1 MDKNIARLR
10 RAKTTRSHIRD
21 LGVARLSVLRS
32 GQHIYAQVF
41 TADGSKV
48 LASASTVQ
56 ADVREG
62 LKNGK
67 NSDAAA
73 RVGKLI
79 AERAKAAGIEKV
91 AFDRS
96 GYRYHGRRHPRGP
109 ADRRARQGRRHRE
122 GRVRPLR
129 LRVSRP
135 RQGAGRCRARGGP
148 PVLTGYQ
155 HGTSSSEDAG

>member
-10 RAKTTRSHIRD
+10 RAKTTRSHIRE

-48 LASASTVQ
+48 LASASTLQ
-56 ADVREG
+56 SDVKEG

-67 NSDAAA
+67 NSDAAS

-79 AERAKAAGIEKV
+79 AERALAAGVEKV

-96 GYRYHGRRHPRGP
+96 GDRYHGRIK
-109 ADRRARQGRRHRE
+109 ALAEAARE
-122 GRVRPLR
+122 GGL
-129 LRVSRP
+129 
-135 RQGAGRCRARGGP
+135 QF
-148 PVLTGYQ
+148 
-155 HGTSSSEDAG
+155 

>member
-48 LASASTVQ
+48 LASTSTVQ
-56 ADVREG
+56 DDVKDG
-62 LKNGK
+62 LKSGK
-67 NSDAAA
+67 NKDAAA
-73 RVGKLI
+73 RVGKVI
-79 AERAKAAGIEKV
+79 AERAQAAGIQKV

-96 GYRYHGRRHPRGP
+96 GYRYHGRIKAL
-109 ADRRARQGRRHRE
+109 ADAARE
-122 GRVRPLR
+122 
-129 LRVSRP
+129 
-135 RQGAGRCRARGGP
+135 AG
-148 PVLTGYQ
+148 LQ
-155 HGTSSSEDAG
+155 F